1 MKNVYSHSLKILSSQ
16 RDSLFRLRLD
26 DALKL
31 FQDIA
36 TFHAHELGIDGPQL
50 MKKDNAFWIVT
61 RTIIHCHAIPVEN
74 EDITAKT
81 WPLPTNGLRCERCY
95 TLSQNDEIK
104 IAGVSEW
111 VVIDAETRHPRRIES
126 THFPTDI
133 DYQTERAVT
142 TSFTKMKDDFDND
155 DFVYDTVIRSTDIDI
170 THHTNNSVY
179 CSMLLD
185 TFSVKELEKIIIT
198 DLEISYHKESLE
210 GEKLRVFRKNDNG
223 MSRFA
228 IKKEDGTLVVLAEM
242 KYIEMP

>member
-50 MKKDNAFWIVT
+50 MEKDKAFWIVT
-61 RTIIHCHAIPVEN
+61 RTIIHCHAIPIEN

-111 VVIDAETRHPRRIES
+111 VVIDAEHDTRDASNRLTSPPTSTIRPNEPLPQVSRR
-126 THFPTDI
+126 
-133 DYQTERAVT
+133 
-142 TSFTKMKDDFDND
+142 
-155 DFVYDTVIRSTDIDI
+155 
-170 THHTNNSVY
+170 
-179 CSMLLD
+179 
-185 TFSVKELEKIIIT
+185 
-198 DLEISYHKESLE
+198 
-210 GEKLRVFRKNDNG
+210 
-223 MSRFA
+223 
-228 IKKEDGTLVVLAEM
+228 
-242 KYIEMP
+242 